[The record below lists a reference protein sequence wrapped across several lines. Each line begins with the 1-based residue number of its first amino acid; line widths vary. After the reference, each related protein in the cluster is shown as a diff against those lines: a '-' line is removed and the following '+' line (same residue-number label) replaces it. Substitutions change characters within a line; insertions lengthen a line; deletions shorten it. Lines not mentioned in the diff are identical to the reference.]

1 MIQALL
7 RRISGD
13 PGERFARRH
22 RGVVAAVN
30 AFEEEFK
37 KAAGEALTARAAA
50 LKERLAAGASQEKE
64 LPEAFALAR
73 EAAARGLGLRP
84 FDVQMLG
91 GYALHRGMVAEMKTG
106 EGKTLVAT
114 LPASLAALAGEQVH
128 VVTVNDYLA
137 RRDADW
143 MRPVYEGMGLTVG
156 ATVQGA
162 TPEERQA
169 AYRCDVVYGTN
180 NQLGFDYLNDNM
192 VHAAEAR
199 LQRGL
204 DFAIVDEVDSILID
218 EARTP
223 LAISG
228 VAGAKPPP
236 YQLCD
241 AIAREFTPGTE
252 EDDFISNDFAA
263 DAKTRQIHFSD
274 DGYEKA
280 EKIFAR
286 HGLLHDGGLYEAHNL
301 TLMHH
306 LVCALRARHLFA
318 RDRDYVVRERRIVVI
333 DEHTGRPMPGRRW
346 GDGLHQAIQAKEGL
360 AIEPETQTLAS
371 VSLQNFYRGYRRLAG
386 MTGTAAT
393 EADEFRDIYGLE
405 VMPIPTHRTMVRED
419 RNDLVFARR
428 KAKLERIVADV
439 KDCVANKRPVLVGT
453 TTVESSE
460 EIARL
465 LAAEGVG
472 HDVLNAK
479 QHERE
484 ASIIAQ
490 AGMPGKVTIATSMAG
505 RGTDIVL
512 GGSVEAERAAVEAEP
527 ELDAAAKKQKLAELD
542 AAWEQ
547 RHAAVVAAGGLH
559 IIGTE
564 RHESRRIDNQLRGRA
579 GRQGD
584 PGSSVFFLSFEDP
597 LMRVFA
603 DAKLGG
609 LVDRLMADDDEPLE
623 VGMVSRVIEKAQRR
637 VEAYNYDIRKQL
649 LEYDDIAN
657 DQRRIIYEQR
667 RHIVDAADIAE
678 VVAELV
684 AGAVDATVGA
694 HVPAG
699 TPEEEWDVAGAAA
712 AVRQSIGRE
721 LPLEEWLQS
730 SDELDAAGLVA
741 KAAAEVQAAV
751 EANLARLGPGSLN
764 FQKSIVLEILDNNW
778 RAHLSALDHLRQGIG
793 LRGFAQKNPKQEY
806 RRESLAMFNA
816 MLDTIRA
823 DATKILLA
831 VRLREDA
838 PPPPPPGAAP
848 VQPAGTAPVPVQ
860 PAGAA
865 PPPVQP
871 AGAAP
876 AAPAAPAAAA
886 ATASKKQQSPADYAK
901 AGRNDPCP
909 CGSGL
914 KYKHC
919 HGRK

>member
-7 RRISGD
+7 RRLGGD
-13 PGERFARRH
+13 VGERFARRH

-30 AFEEEFK
+30 ALGP
-37 KAAGEALTARAAA
+37 ALQDAGADALRARAAA
-50 LKERLAAGASQEKE
+50 LRERLAAGAARDKE

-73 EAAARGLGLRP
+73 EAADRGLGLRP
-84 FDVQMLG
+84 FDVQLLG

-143 MRPVYEGMGLTVG
+143 MRPVYEGLGLTVG

-162 TPEERQA
+162 TPEQRQA

-180 NQLGFDYLNDNM
+180 NQFGFDYLNDNM
-192 VHAAEAR
+192 VHAADAR

-204 DFAIVDEVDSILID
+204 DYAIVDEVDSILID

-241 AIAREFTPGTE
+241 AIAREFVPGAE

-280 EKIFAR
+280 EKIFSR
-286 HGLLHDGGLYEAHNL
+286 HGLLHGGGLYEAHNL
-301 TLMHH
+301 SLMHH

-360 AIEPETQTLAS
+360 AVEPETQTLAS

-405 VMPIPTHRTMVRED
+405 VMPIPTHRAMVRED

-439 KDCVANKRPVLVGT
+439 KDCVAQRRPVLVGT

-460 EIARL
+460 EIAGL
-465 LAAEGVG
+465 LAAAGVA

-512 GGSVEAERAAVEAEP
+512 GGSVEAERERVAADES
-527 ELDAAAKKQKLAELD
+527 LDAAAKEAEL
-542 AAWEQ
+542 ARLQAGWEK
-547 RHAAVVAAGGLH
+547 RHAEVVAAGGLH

-564 RHESRRIDNQLRGRA
+564 RHEARRIDNQLRGRA

-609 LVDRLMADDDEPLE
+609 LVDRLMADDDEPLD

-637 VEAYNYDIRKQL
+637 VEAYNYDVRKQL

-657 DQRRIIYEQR
+657 DQRRIIYAQR
-667 RHIVDAADIAE
+667 RHIVDAPDIAAI
-678 VVAELV
+678 VAELV
-684 AGAVDATVGA
+684 AGAVEGTVGA

-712 AVRQSIGRE
+712 AAKEALGLE
-721 LPLEEWLQS
+721 LPLAAWLQES
-730 SDELDAAGLVA
+730 GDLDAAGLVA
-741 KAAAEVQAAV
+741 RAGAHVQEAV
-751 EANLARLGPGSLN
+751 TANLARLGPGSLN
-764 FQKSIVLEILDNNW
+764 FQKSIVLEILDNSW
-778 RAHLSALDHLRQGIG
+778 RQHLGALDHLRQGIG

-806 RRESLAMFNA
+806 RRESLAMFNG
-816 MLDTIRA
+816 MLEAIRT

-831 VRLREDA
+831 VRLREEQPAPAAAPAGA
-838 PPPPPPGAAP
+838 PPPYPG
-848 VQPAGTAPVPVQ
+848 G
-860 PAGAA
+860 GAA
-865 PPPVQP
+865 PPP
-871 AGAAP
+871 AP
-876 AAPAAPAAAA
+876 APVPAAD
-886 ATASKKQQSPADYAK
+886 KKQQKPADYGK
-901 AGRNDPCP
+901 ARRNDPCP

-919 HGRK
+919 HGKK